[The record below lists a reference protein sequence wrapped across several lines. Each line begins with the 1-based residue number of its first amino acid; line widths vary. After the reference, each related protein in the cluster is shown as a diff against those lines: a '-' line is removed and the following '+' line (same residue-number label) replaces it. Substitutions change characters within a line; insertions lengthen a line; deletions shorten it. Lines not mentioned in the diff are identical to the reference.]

1 MLRKVVGPKR
11 AEVTVYLR
19 KLHSEEFLGFFTR
32 QLSYL
37 GDQITA
43 IQMGGR
49 VARMGERRIAYGIW
63 CRNLREKTTI

>member
-1 MLRKVVGPKR
+1 VLRKVVGSKK

-19 KLHSEEFLGFFTR
+19 KLHNEDLLGFFTR

-37 GDQITA
+37 GDQIAA

-49 VARMGERRIAYGIW
+49 VARMGERGSAYGI
-63 CRNLREKTTI
+63 

>member
-1 MLRKVVGPKR
+1 
-11 AEVTVYLR
+11 VYLT
-19 KLHSEEFLGFFTR
+19 KLHNEELLGFFTR
-32 QLSYL
+32 QFNYF

-49 VARMGERRIAYGIW
+49 VARTGERRIAYGIW